1 MPPAPI
7 PWHAREAAAL
17 LRELGSDAVRGLA
30 AGEAAARLAR
40 DGPNELPSQAR
51 RSPARMLAGQFTD
64 FMIVVLLAAAG
75 VSGLLGEAGDAIAI
89 VVIVVVNAL
98 VGFAQEYRAERA
110 MQALRRLAASDASV
124 LRDGARAGVPAARLV
139 VGDVVLLEAGAIVP
153 ADLRLLDAAQL
164 RIDES
169 LLTGESVTVDKH
181 CAAIAAGDAPLA
193 ERFDMAY
200 RGTAVAQGR
209 GTGVVVAVGA
219 RTELGRIAALL
230 QSVEEPKTPLQKR
243 LAAFGRRL
251 GAVVIVICAVVFAA
265 GIARGEPPVLMF
277 LTAVSLAVAAI
288 PEALPAVVTI
298 LLALGARR
306 MVRENALVR
315 HLPAVE
321 TLGSVSCI
329 CSDKTGT
336 LTLNRMTAR
345 ALHVRGRTLREWH
358 APSPG
363 AAALLEALVLDN
375 DASVGADGTLLG
387 DPTETALVAA
397 GALAGLDRAELD
409 ARWPRA
415 GEIAFDSER
424 KRMTTI
430 HRADRG
436 FVAYTKGAPESVIER
451 CERAHGGDGDDGGE
465 PFDRERLLAHAERMA
480 ADGMRVLAVARRDW
494 PAMPARLEPDEVER
508 GLAFVGLVG
517 MIDPPR
523 PEARDAVRQCVSAG
537 IVPVMIT
544 GDHPATARA
553 IARELGVLD
562 ESGRVMTGAELAR
575 LDDAG
580 LLACVDAVRVFA
592 RVDPAQKIRIVS
604 ALQSRGRFVAMTGDG
619 VNDAPALRRA
629 DIGVAMGRDGAEVA
643 REASSLVLLDDNF
656 ATIVAAVREGRRIH
670 DNVRK
675 FVRYA
680 MTGNSAEVWTVFAAP
695 LLGMPIPL
703 LPIHIL
709 WVNLVTDGLPGLALA
724 AEPAERGVMRRSP
737 RPAGESLFA
746 HGAWQS
752 IVAVGLVMAAVCLL
766 TQAWALATGR
776 AHWQTM
782 VFTVLTLSQLSLA
795 LALRSERE
803 SLLSLGVRS
812 NLPMAGA
819 ILACVALQLAAVYVP
834 VLNPVFRTAP
844 LDAGEL
850 VFCVSVSAVP
860 LLVVELEKFAR
871 RRRAR

>member
-1 MPPAPI
+1 MPDGAARAPP
-7 PWHAREAAAL
+7 PWHARDAGAV
-17 LRELGSDAVRGLA
+17 LRELGTDAVRGLA

-40 DGPNELPSQAR
+40 DGPNELPSHAR

-110 MQALRRLAASDASV
+110 MQALRRLAASDAAV
-124 LRDGARAGVPAARLV
+124 LREGARVGVPAARLV

-153 ADLRLLDAAQL
+153 ADVRLLEAAQL

-181 CAAIAAGDAPLA
+181 CAAIAASDAPLA
-193 ERFDMAY
+193 ERVDMAY

-251 GAVVIVICAVVFAA
+251 GAVVLAICAVVFAA

-336 LTLNRMTAR
+336 LTLNRMTVRVLHASGR
-345 ALHVRGRTLREWH
+345 ALRDWH
-358 APSPG
+358 APSPA
-363 AAALLEALVLDN
+363 AAALLEAVVLDN
-375 DASVGADGTLLG
+375 DAGTAADGTLLG

-397 GALAGLDRAELD
+397 GALAGIDKAVLD
-409 ARWPRA
+409 ARHPRA
-415 GEIAFDSER
+415 GEIPFDSER
-424 KRMTTI
+424 KRMTTL
-430 HRADRG
+430 HRAAGG

-451 CERAHGGDGDDGGE
+451 CTRALGDGGAGSE
-465 PFDRERLLAHAERMA
+465 AFDRERLLAHAERMA
-480 ADGMRVLAVARRDW
+480 GDGMRVLAVARREW

-508 GLAFVGLVG
+508 DMEFVGLVG

-523 PEARDAVRQCVSAG
+523 PEARDAVKQCVSAG

-553 IARELGVLD
+553 IARELGVLGD
-562 ESGRVMTGAELAR
+562 AGRVMTGAELAR

-580 LLACVDAVRVFA
+580 LLAAVDAVRVYA

-604 ALQSRGRFVAMTGDG
+604 AL
-619 VNDAPALRRA
+619 
-629 DIGVAMGRDGAEVA
+629 
-643 REASSLVLLDDNF
+643 
-656 ATIVAAVREGRRIH
+656 
-670 DNVRK
+670 
-675 FVRYA
+675 
-680 MTGNSAEVWTVFAAP
+680 
-695 LLGMPIPL
+695 
-703 LPIHIL
+703 
-709 WVNLVTDGLPGLALA
+709 
-724 AEPAERGVMRRSP
+724 
-737 RPAGESLFA
+737 
-746 HGAWQS
+746 
-752 IVAVGLVMAAVCLL
+752 
-766 TQAWALATGR
+766 
-776 AHWQTM
+776 
-782 VFTVLTLSQLSLA
+782 
-795 LALRSERE
+795 
-803 SLLSLGVRS
+803 
-812 NLPMAGA
+812 
-819 ILACVALQLAAVYVP
+819 
-834 VLNPVFRTAP
+834 
-844 LDAGEL
+844 
-850 VFCVSVSAVP
+850 
-860 LLVVELEKFAR
+860 
-871 RRRAR
+871 